1 MKYWKKKKNR
11 MIKIT
16 KDTTDIP
23 ISLLPAFEDLFLN
36 KKIDRLA
43 KTTHEKR
50 MLLIKNGSYIDSN
63 EFNSRYKL
71 EDIRKKLITIYNHKC
86 AYCEQKVEQYNVEH
100 YRPKSIYY
108 WLAFSWDNLILAC
121 PYCNFHK
128 GIKFELGGKAETL
141 KNTDDN
147 IKKINNLS
155 STYDTTEKPKMVNP
169 EISDPKG
176 TVKFGKDGSIDS
188 DNINFKYTIEECKIS
203 RTYLRDGRRKILDD
217 LRKEIALAYSKN
229 DEDEVI
235 PVLRHIITTF
245 KENSQNLKN
254 EFIAFREFAI
264 ASGWISEIL
273 KEEKEA

>member
-1 MKYWKKKKNR
+1 MV
-11 MIKIT
+11 KIT

-23 ISLLPAFEDLFLN
+23 ISLLPAFDDLFLN
-36 KKIDRLA
+36 KKIDKIA

-71 EDIRKKLITIYNHKC
+71 DDIRKKLITIYNHKC

-121 PYCNFHK
+121 PYCNFYK
-128 GIKFELGGKAETL
+128 GIKFELIGKAETL
-141 KNTDDN
+141 NNTVDT
-147 IKKINNLS
+147 IKKINSLS
-155 STYDTTEKPKMVNP
+155 FTYDVVEKPKMVNP

-176 TVKFGKDGSIDS
+176 VVKFDKDGSIDS
-188 DNINFKYTIEECKIS
+188 DDINFKYTIEECKIS

-217 LRKEIALAYSKN
+217 LRKEITFAFSDN
-229 DEDEVI
+229 DKDDQI
-235 PVLRHIITTF
+235 PVLKHIIKTF
-245 KENSQNLKN
+245 RENSLNVKN
-254 EFIAFREFAI
+254 EFIGFREFAI
-264 ASGWISEIL
+264 TSGWLSEIV
-273 KEEKEA
+273 KEIKEA